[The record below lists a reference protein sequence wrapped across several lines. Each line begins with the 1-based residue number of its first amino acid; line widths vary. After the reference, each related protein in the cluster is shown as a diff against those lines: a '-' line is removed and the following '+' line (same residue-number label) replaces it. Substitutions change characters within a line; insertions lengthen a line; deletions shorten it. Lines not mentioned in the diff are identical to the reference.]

1 MTARRGT
8 IVILAGLAALAFLT
22 GLLIGGAVW
31 FLSSES
37 GLRWAVEQAHSS
49 TAGKL
54 KLEGASGSLAGA
66 TRIARL
72 TYTDTDLVFVAE
84 NVEFTWSPRALFSRS
99 VVVDSLSASQVT
111 LEIKAGDNIN
121 APPVSLALP
130 WSIDVR
136 RASVEH
142 LDVASGSN
150 RWRFARLAFRYA
162 GGDKRHALDELAF
175 HSDWGDLSG
184 NIAIDAAPPFV
195 TTGSISFLAS
205 EALKHAKAALAIAG
219 DLTTLV
225 FSGDMSAVGARA
237 GGTARISPF
246 DERWLRGFALAA
258 ADVDL
263 ALF

>member
-1 MTARRGT
+1 MTARRGMVVF
-8 IVILAGLAALAFLT
+8 IAGLAALALLA

-37 GLRWAVEQAHSS
+37 GLRWAVEEALSR

-54 KLEGASGSLAGA
+54 KLEGATGSLAGT

-72 TYTDTDLVFVAE
+72 TYTDKDLVFVAE

-99 VVVDSLSASQVT
+99 VVIDSLSASQIT
-111 LEIKAGDNIN
+111 LEVKPGDGVN

-130 WSIDVR
+130 WSIAVQ
-136 RASVEH
+136 RAFVDH

-175 HSDWGDLSG
+175 HSEWGDLSG
-184 NIAIDAAPPFV
+184 DIALDAAPPFV
-195 TTGSISFLAS
+195 TTGA
-205 EALKHAKAALAIAG
+205 
-219 DLTTLV
+219 
-225 FSGDMSAVGARA
+225 
-237 GGTARISPF
+237 
-246 DERWLRGFALAA
+246 
-258 ADVDL
+258 
-263 ALF
+263 